1 MPTPLNFKKLLHSK
15 WTAVKP
21 IHKNKHFIVVKICP
35 PELPT
40 NPDLPPE
47 FIEIEAIYSKKI
59 TQIAWRDLQDE
70 TMWKQGWL

>member
-1 MPTPLNFKKLLHSK
+1 M
-15 WTAVKP
+15 
-21 IHKNKHFIVVKICP
+21 VVKICP
-35 PELPT
+35 PKLPT

-70 TMWKQGWL
+70 TMWKQGWLWNCYPLKISKRKTCQANKTSIQKN